1 MDTAAVAVL
10 QVVAAG
16 ERRFARQGSLCV
28 LFTTA
33 NERAGRC
40 EAHRGPVVA
49 GAAAQGG
56 RRRGWAAAQAELGD
70 GDDTEVLQ
78 GS

>member
-16 ERRFARQGSLCV
+16 ERRSARQGSLCV
-28 LFTTA
+28 LFTSA